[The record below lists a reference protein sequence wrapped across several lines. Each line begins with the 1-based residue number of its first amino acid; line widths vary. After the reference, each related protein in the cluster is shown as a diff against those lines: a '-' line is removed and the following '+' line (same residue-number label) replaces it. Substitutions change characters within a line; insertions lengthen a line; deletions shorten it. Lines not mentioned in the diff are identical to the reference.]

1 MKLKQ
6 LRLMSGLSQEN
17 FAKQFNISQNTWS
30 NYENENR
37 AISLDLI
44 KKIAQKFQCPTDYLL
59 DNDQIYDGRI
69 AGALTDE
76 RIANGYT
83 LKELSEETKIPLQD
97 LKDYEEGIEPINQ
110 FLLMKLCKLYGKSI
124 YQFYVDHE
132 MYDEYIPEIF
142 NENVDKYEAFKI
154 ARDNDALLENAS
166 ITSSENLPVFDD
178 PDIRMLAR
186 KSLKDPKMAKKLKGI
201 VEALLKDDEDDD

>member
-142 NENVDKYEAFKI
+142 NGDVDKYEAFKI
-154 ARDNDALLENAS
+154 ARDNDALFENAS
-166 ITSSENLPVFDD
+166 ITPSENLPVFDD